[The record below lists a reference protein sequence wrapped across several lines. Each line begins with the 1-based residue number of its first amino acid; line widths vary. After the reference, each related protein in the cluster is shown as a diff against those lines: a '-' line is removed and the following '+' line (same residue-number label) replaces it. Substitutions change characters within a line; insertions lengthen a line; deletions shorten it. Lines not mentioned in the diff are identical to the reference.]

1 MELDAI
7 LAGCERQEIIGVG
20 EEERRQKKKKRK
32 GFK

>member
-7 LAGCERQEIIGVG
+7 LASCERQEIFGVG